1 MFIVRADIT
10 PNPHTLKFHLPATGL
25 TETINFD
32 NPRQT
37 DASPLAKK
45 IFGFPWTKQI
55 TLGPDF
61 MSLTKHDWVDW
72 DILQEPLTQL
82 IQEHI
87 DEGYPIWQKV
97 ETERDVQASDSLSV
111 LPGDD
116 ELTAQLKNFLQEYVR
131 PVLQMDGGDLRWI
144 KLENSVLY
152 LQLKGSCSS
161 CPSSQITLKEGI
173 ESRIKNQFPEIQ
185 SVEAI

>member
-1 MFIVRADIT
+1 MFTVRVELT
-10 PNPHTLKFHLPATGL
+10 PNPHTLKFLLPPIGL
-25 TETINFD
+25 SETVSFD

-37 DASPLAKK
+37 ESSPLAKK
-45 IFGFPWTKQI
+45 IFGFPWAKQI

-87 DEGYPIWQKV
+87 DEGYPLWQKV
-97 ETERDVQASDSLSV
+97 ETEDSSVSVDSLEV
-111 LPGDD
+111 TPEDN
-116 ELTAQLKNFLQEYVR
+116 ELAAQLKDFLKEYVR

-144 KLENSVLY
+144 KLENQIVY

-173 ESRIKNQFPEIQ
+173 ESRIKNQFPEIRA
-185 SVEAI
+185 VEAI